1 MPKIFLNYDQQI
13 EKLKNEKNLRIDD
26 MAYAKEILRQ
36 TIYYSLT
43 GGYKDIFKNPT
54 TKKYKDGTRFEDIVE
69 LYYFDESLRQLFMRY
84 LIKVENEIK
93 SQVSYYF
100 TEKNG
105 ENQKEVVIHMASRS
119 QGITVEIGGGTTKL
133 SKALEGVNK
142 SIKGTQSGLKNVNK
156 LLKLDPSNT
165 ELVVQK
171 QKMLKDAIQATF
183 HTIDG
188 IDHLPVLLTDTESA
202 DCTF

>member
-1 MPKIFLNYDQQI
+1 
-13 EKLKNEKNLRIDD
+13 
-26 MAYAKEILRQ
+26 
-36 TIYYSLT
+36 
-43 GGYKDIFKNPT
+43 
-54 TKKYKDGTRFEDIVE
+54 
-69 LYYFDESLRQLFMRY
+69 
-84 LIKVENEIK
+84 
-93 SQVSYYF
+93 
-100 TEKNG
+100 
-105 ENQKEVVIHMASRS
+105 MASRS

-142 SIKGTQSGLKNVNK
+142 SIKGMQSGLKNVNK

-165 ELVVQK
+165 ELVV

>member
-1 MPKIFLNYDQQI
+1 
-13 EKLKNEKNLRIDD
+13 
-26 MAYAKEILRQ
+26 
-36 TIYYSLT
+36 
-43 GGYKDIFKNPT
+43 
-54 TKKYKDGTRFEDIVE
+54 
-69 LYYFDESLRQLFMRY
+69 MRY

-105 ENQKEVVIHMASRS
+105 ENQKEVVIHMASRI

>member
-36 TIYYSLT
+36 TSYYSLT

-142 SIKGTQSGLKNVNK
+142 SIKGMQSGLKNVNK

-183 HTIDG
+183 YTIDG
-188 IDHLPVLLTDTESA
+188 IDHLPALLTDTESA

>member
-1 MPKIFLNYDQQI
+1 
-13 EKLKNEKNLRIDD
+13 
-26 MAYAKEILRQ
+26 
-36 TIYYSLT
+36 
-43 GGYKDIFKNPT
+43 
-54 TKKYKDGTRFEDIVE
+54 
-69 LYYFDESLRQLFMRY
+69 
-84 LIKVENEIK
+84 
-93 SQVSYYF
+93 
-100 TEKNG
+100 
-105 ENQKEVVIHMASRS
+105 MASRS

-142 SIKGTQSGLKNVNK
+142 SIKGMQSGLKNVNK
-156 LLKLDPSNT
+156 PLKLDPSNT